1 MHGPVHVG
9 VFPARLG
16 TTQLNKLRKT
26 HIDALVVKLSKQGLS
41 GSTVRQVYT
50 VLRAAL
56 DDAVLDGLMARN
68 PCTLVKRPGVERRE
82 ARHLDAETV
91 AAVLKVAEDFA
102 GSSGPTVCAARAS
115 QLTESTAVK
124 MSGTSLRVV

>member
-9 VFPARLG
+9 VFPAPLG

-26 HIDALVVKLSKQGLS
+26 HIDALVVKLKQGLS

-91 AAVLKVAEDFA
+91 AAVLKAAEDFA
-102 GSSGPTVCAARAS
+102 GSSGAGAHCNYRAAPR
-115 QLTESTAVK
+115 
-124 MSGTSLRVV
+124 

>member
-1 MHGPVHVG
+1 LHGPVHVG

-50 VLRAAL
+50 VLRAVL

-82 ARHLDAETV
+82 ARQTWTRRRLPPCSRP
-91 AAVLKVAEDFA
+91 LK
-102 GSSGPTVCAARAS
+102 TLLARLVRRS
-115 QLTESTAVK
+115 VQR
-124 MSGTSLRVV
+124 GRVS